1 VGASEKPIK
10 EMDQAGTE
18 DAQDSR
24 KFVNSDDVAN
34 VRNGGIRPDLLKAI
48 EQTQEAHRVDG
59 KPYGVKKPKG
69 RVTAKQRQ
77 FASLVAQGHSPREA
91 YRKAYNAAGSSEA
104 TVMINANRVMK
115 VAKVA
120 GIIESVWESVE
131 KNIIDDQIAAKRFIL
146 EELHGHAINEKNR
159 TGDRLKSLELMGKAI
174 GMFTDKVETKV
185 EQVDADQL
193 KRELDSHL
201 KTFKTMQ

>member
-1 VGASEKPIK
+1 MGATEKPIK

-18 DAQDSR
+18 AAENSR
-24 KFVNSDDVAN
+24 EFSGSSDIAN
-34 VRNGGIRPDLLKAI
+34 ARGGGIRPDLLKAI
-48 EQTQEAHRVDG
+48 EQTEEAHRQDG
-59 KPYGVKKPKG
+59 KPWGVKKPKG

-77 FASLVAQGHSPREA
+77 FASLVAQGHSPRDA

-104 TVMINANRVMK
+104 SVVVAANRVMK

-120 GIIESVWESVE
+120 GIIESVWEHVE
-131 KNIIDDQIAAKRFIL
+131 KNIIDDQVAARRFIL
-146 EELHGHAINEKNR
+146 DELHGHATNDKNR
-159 TGDRLKSLELMGKAI
+159 TGDRLKSLELMGRAI
-174 GMFTDKVETKV
+174 GMFTDKTETKV
-185 EQVDADQL
+185 EQIDPDQL